1 MNIAQ
6 ETRLSILIDG
16 ELTSDHIAS
25 FYAALAPD
33 PGLRATWERYHL
45 IGQVLRGEPV
55 SREVRGVA
63 AAVRARTDVLPNGPP
78 RPVAAVPA
86 RAWRTLFAGAAL
98 AATAALLTLF
108 VVPGRY
114 REMEPMRAA
123 ASALVGPVAGG
134 EPRHSPAVRRWDT
147 DRSDLV
153 GTLDRFLVNHQEAAP
168 ACGARGMLPYAT
180 LIGYAAPR

>member
-1 MNIAQ
+1 MNVAQ
-6 ETRLSILIDG
+6 ETRLSTLIDG

-25 FYAALAPD
+25 FYAALGPD

-45 IGQVLRGEPV
+45 IGQVLRGEQV

-63 AAVRARTDVLPNGPP
+63 AAVRARTDAVPSGPP
-78 RPVAAVPA
+78 RPVAAAPA

-98 AATAALLTLF
+98 AATAAFLTLF

-114 REMEPMRAA
+114 REPPSPRAA
-123 ASALVGPVAGG
+123 ADTVAGG
-134 EPRHSPAVRRWDT
+134 VPRHSPAVRRWDT
-147 DRSDLV
+147 DRSDLES
-153 GTLDRFLVNHQEAAP
+153 TLDRFLVNHQEAAP
-168 ACGARGMLPYAT
+168 ASGARGMLPYAT

>member
-6 ETRLSILIDG
+6 ETRLSALIDG
-16 ELTSDHIAS
+16 ELTSDHTALL
-25 FYAALAPD
+25 YAALGPD

-55 SREVRGVA
+55 SREVRSVA
-63 AAVRARTDVLPNGPP
+63 AAVRARTDAVPSGPP
-78 RPVAAVPA
+78 RRVAAAPV

-98 AATAALLTLF
+98 AATAAFVTLF

-114 REMEPMRAA
+114 QEAQPPSAA
-123 ASALVGPVAGG
+123 AGALAGAVAGG
-134 EPRHSPAVRRWDT
+134 VPRYPPAVRRWDT
-147 DRSDLV
+147 DRRDLV
-153 GTLDRFLVNHQEAAP
+153 STLDRFLVNHQEAAP
-168 ACGARGMLPYAT
+168 TSGARGMLPYAT